1 MKQPRCIKLKED
13 KEMYKKMFSQWIIF
27 VTILC
32 VACAGMTTGCSSQ
45 ETKAISFKANISMS
59 DDQANPPV
67 NDAIQTI
74 TLDFNKDINV
84 KTLPG
89 AVKLFR
95 IDSDGK
101 ATEEISSVKIDE
113 DNPRQVRINNQKLTG
128 FTGGEEYKIEISTSL
143 QSSAGLSMKSD
154 FTGYFATNYKFSLS
168 GIKALNDVRSSIV
181 VMSDIHLGVDDKY
194 AEINKNRPAL
204 IDFLNQVKTSPNIK
218 ELVIAGD
225 FLDEWF
231 LPMSYAMPDSQA
243 VFWDSIAANNQGVVN
258 AFNAIIKEGNIKVT
272 YIPGNHDLLVTRA
285 DIERIFPGINQARDS
300 VQGLGTYVTGSHS
313 EIAIEH
319 GHRYNFFCAPDP
331 ISNKSITNSSSSI
344 TPPGYFFT
352 RIATSSIIEGRPKSA
367 NIFPEMTANKENA
380 SQYNYYLYYQAWKA
394 ILLTLPVNEGL
405 SDKVIKTNIDGYK
418 ADYSISDLLPVQNA
432 GGVIDVNLYKG
443 IQDSWDQ
450 RQTINGVKVSIP
462 VKDAILGAASAA
474 ATDEQAKKQYFNVDA
489 AKKIVV
495 FGHSHV
501 ARVMAMTNLNDQKT
515 IYANTGTWID
525 GVKGSPVMTFVV
537 ITPAKS
543 GSAIETV
550 NLYQYSADKSITQW
564 CEAQAITD

>member
-1 MKQPRCIKLKED
+1 MRHKL
-13 KEMYKKMFSQWIIF
+13 FSKWFAFSITVAIS
-27 VTILC
+27 C
-32 VACAGMTTGCSSQ
+32 VATLSTGMLSGCSTE
-45 ETKAISFKANISMS
+45 ETEVISFKASISMS
-59 DDQANPPV
+59 RDQADPPV
-67 NDAIQTI
+67 NDSIQTI
-74 TLDFNKDINV
+74 TLDFSKEIDS
-84 KTLPG
+84 KTLSG
-89 AVKLFR
+89 AIKLYR

-101 ATEEISSVKIDE
+101 AAEETCSVKID
-113 DNPRQVRINNQKLTG
+113 DNNPRRILINNQKVSS
-128 FTGGEEYKIEISTSL
+128 FTGGEEYKIEITTAL
-143 QSSAGLSMKSD
+143 QSSAGLSLKSN
-154 FTGYFATNYKFSLS
+154 FTGYFATNYTFALT
-168 GIKALNDVRSSIV
+168 GIPSMNGVRSSILV
-181 VMSDIHLGVDDKY
+181 ISDIHLGVDDKY

-204 IDFLNQVKTSPNIK
+204 ISFLNQIKTSPNIK

-231 LPMSYAMPDSQA
+231 LPMNYEMPDSQA
-243 VFWDSIAANNQGVVN
+243 DFFDSIAANNQGVVD

-272 YIPGNHDLLVTRA
+272 YIPGNHDLLATEA

-300 VQGLGTYVTGSHS
+300 AQGLGTYIAGNHS

-331 ISNKSITNSSSSI
+331 ISNRTITNSNSSI

-394 ILLTLPVNEGL
+394 ILTTLPVNEGL

-418 ADYSISDLLPVQNA
+418 TDYSINDFLPSQNA
-432 GGVIDVNLYKG
+432 SGVIDVNLYKG

-450 RQTINGVKVSIP
+450 RQTINGVTVKIP
-462 VKDAILGAASAA
+462 IKDAILGAASPA

-525 GVKGSPVMTFVV
+525 GVKGNPVMTFVV

-543 GSAIETV
+543 GSPVETV
-550 NLYQYSADKSITQW
+550 NLYQYSADKTITQW